1 MYFTALIIN
10 LRKTCGTA
18 KREDDEISGNFF
30 FDSPVLFVLRTKNL
44 PLSERPTR
52 PKTPPPY
59 AKTKAVDITRR
70 SRDAYNPELIR
81 NRRRARTRARNII
94 HVVRLYA
101 PRGPT
106 DFEGRNNSRIRFQ
119 NDREQA
125 VGIRT
130 RKYGKTVRSCTY
142 PNTGQTSYVTHRSIF
157 IRIISCVSVH
167 FPQNWSTTHTHACVL
182 YTYKYIYVWLVF
194 GDKWSLRTRRV
205 RNIRR

>member
-1 MYFTALIIN
+1 VRNSQTGGRRNFGKFFFRFARAFRVTNEKFAFV
-10 LRKTCGTA
+10 GTA
-18 KREDDEISGNFF
+18 N
-30 FDSPVLFVLRTKNL
+30 
-44 PLSERPTR
+44 PT
-52 PKTPPPY
+52 KTPPPY

-167 FPQNWSTTHTHACVL
+167 FPQN
-182 YTYKYIYVWLVF
+182 
-194 GDKWSLRTRRV
+194 
-205 RNIRR
+205 